1 MRHDRH
7 LAEASTDLERTAR
20 RRAAMKMGWYTHAL
34 VYVAVN
40 TVLAT
45 LSMLGGK
52 PWAIFPALGWG
63 LGLAIHGLVVFIG
76 TGGGGFYERQ
86 LQQERARLAKGGSL

>member
-7 LAEASTDLERTAR
+7 LAEATTDLERTAR

-76 TGGGGFYERQ
+76 TGGGGLYERQ
-86 LQQERARLAKGGSL
+86 IQRERARLTKEGAL

>member
-7 LAEASTDLERTAR
+7 LAEATTDLERTAR

-40 TVLAT
+40 TMLAT

-63 LGLAIHGLVVFIG
+63 LGLAIHGVVVFVV
-76 TGGGGFYERQ
+76 TGGGLHEQLVQRERQ
-86 LQQERARLAKGGSL
+86 RLNLQRDPW